1 MKIFGKIVIDVN
13 LFEVVFDDV
22 IEKIKKDVYEYV
34 LLIFKNQGI
43 VSGERYVE
51 ISKWFGDLEFIFYK
65 YFRLLYFD
73 VFCVLNNEEEGCIN
87 VGRIGWYIDGSFMIE
102 FFKFFLYYMVVV
114 FKSGDIGKQFCYR
127 VVVFYFV

>member
-1 MKIFGKIVIDVN
+1 M
-13 LFEVVFDDV
+13 
-22 IEKIKKDVYEYV
+22 
-34 LLIFKNQGI
+34 
-43 VSGERYVE
+43 E

-114 FKSGDIGKQFCYR
+114 FKSGDIGK
-127 VVVFYFV
+127 